1 MKVIL
6 TKDVAGLGRSG
17 DVKEVS
23 DGYARNFLL
32 FRHLALPATVK
43 ALDKLQKEEQEHQA
57 KVKKMQERFE
67 QLKTKL
73 ENKIFTVKARADK
86 THLFAALKPKQIADA
101 INSKHDYGVL
111 AEHVA
116 VQTPIKSLGEHTVE
130 LRLAQQSIIKVKLN
144 VEGIS

>member
-6 TKDVAGLGRSG
+6 TKDVSGLGRSG

-32 FRHLALPATVK
+32 LRHLALPATVK
-43 ALDKLQKEEQEHQA
+43 ALDKLQKEELEHQA
-57 KVKKMQERFE
+57 KVKRNQERFE
-67 QLKTKL
+67 QLKAKL
-73 ENKIFTVKARADK
+73 ENKVFTIKARAEK
-86 THLFAALKPKQIADA
+86 THLFAALKPQQIAEA
-101 INSKHDYGVL
+101 INNKQDYGVL

-116 VQTPIKSLGEHTVE
+116 IKAPIKSLGEHEVE

>member
-6 TKDVAGLGRSG
+6 TKDVMGLGRAG

-32 FRHLALPATVK
+32 LRHFALPATVK

-57 KVKKMQERFE
+57 KVKKTQERFE
-67 QLKTKL
+67 QLKSKL
-73 ENKIFTVKARADK
+73 ENKVFTVKARADK
-86 THLFAALKPKQIADA
+86 THLFAALKPEQIADA
-101 INSKHDYGVL
+101 INQKQNYGIL
-111 AEHVA
+111 PEHVA
-116 VQTPIKSLGEHTVE
+116 IQTPVKSLGEHGIE
-130 LRLAQQSIIKVKLN
+130 LRLAHQSVIKVKLN